1 MKPKNFIFKF
11 LPIEKKVILT
21 EEGKKK
27 LEDEL
32 NNLKIVRRREIAGKI
47 KDARGQGDLSENAE
61 YDAAREEQAKI
72 EARIEELEKM
82 LRNVEVIETD
92 ANKNKISLGS
102 QVKLLDIELQE
113 EVIFMI
119 VGSTES
125 DPANGKIS
133 NESPL
138 GNALIGHKTGDIV
151 DVNSPDGIIKY
162 EVIEII

>member
-1 MKPKNFIFKF
+1 MPA
-11 LPIEKKVILT
+11 EKKVILT

-32 NNLKIVRRREIAGKI
+32 NDLKLVRRREVAEKI

-72 EARIEELEKM
+72 EARIEELEQK
-82 LRNVEVIETD
+82 LRNVKVIETD

-102 QVKLLDIELQE
+102 QVKLLDMEFQE

-125 DPANGKIS
+125 DPSNGKIS

-138 GNALIGHKTGDIV
+138 GNALIGHKTGDIIE
-151 DVNSPDGIIKY
+151 VNSPDGIIKY
-162 EVIEII
+162 QVIEII

>member
-1 MKPKNFIFKF
+1 MPA
-11 LPIEKKVILT
+11 EKKVILT

-32 NNLKIVRRREIAGKI
+32 NDLKLVRRREIAEKI

-72 EARIEELEKM
+72 EARIEELEQK
-82 LRNVEVIETD
+82 LRNVKVIETD
-92 ANKNKISLGS
+92 ANKNRISIGS
-102 QVKLLDIELQE
+102 QVKLLDIEFQE

-125 DPANGKIS
+125 DPSNGKIS

-138 GNALIGHKTGDIV
+138 GNALIGHKTGDIIE
-151 DVNSPDGIIKY
+151 VNSPDGIIKY
-162 EVIEII
+162 KVIEII

>member
-1 MKPKNFIFKF
+1 MPA
-11 LPIEKKVILT
+11 EKKVILT

-32 NNLKIVRRREIAGKI
+32 NDLKLVRRREIAEKI

-72 EARIEELEKM
+72 EARIEELEQK
-82 LRNVEVIETD
+82 LRNVKVIETD
-92 ANKNKISLGS
+92 TNKNRISLGS
-102 QVKLLDIELQE
+102 QVKLLDMEFQE

-125 DPANGKIS
+125 DPSNGKIS

-138 GNALIGHKTGDIV
+138 GNALIGHKTGAIIE
-151 DVNSPDGIIKY
+151 VNSPDGIIKY
-162 EVIEII
+162 KVIEII

>member
-1 MKPKNFIFKF
+1 MPA
-11 LPIEKKVILT
+11 EKKVILT

-32 NNLKIVRRREIAGKI
+32 NNLKLVRRREVAEKI

-72 EARIEELEKM
+72 EARIEELEQK

-102 QVKLLDIELQE
+102 QVKLLDMEFQE

-125 DPANGKIS
+125 DPSNGRIS

-138 GNALIGHKTGDIV
+138 GNALIGHKIGDVV

-162 EVIEII
+162 KVIEII

>member
-1 MKPKNFIFKF
+1 M
-11 LPIEKKVILT
+11 PIEKKVILT

-138 GNALIGHKTGDIV
+138 GNALIGHKIGDIV

>member
-1 MKPKNFIFKF
+1 MA
-11 LPIEKKVILT
+11 KVILT
-21 EEGKKK
+21 EEGEKK

-32 NNLKIVRRREIAGKI
+32 NNLKLVRRREIAAKI

-61 YDAAREEQAKI
+61 YDAAREEQAQI
-72 EARIEELEKM
+72 EARIKELEQTLQDVKI
-82 LRNVEVIETD
+82 IETD
-92 ANKNKISLGS
+92 TNKSKISLGS
-102 QVKLLDIELQE
+102 QVKLLDMEFQE

-125 DPANGKIS
+125 DPSNGKIS

-138 GNALIGHKTGDIV
+138 GNALIGHKTGDTV

-162 EVIEII
+162 KVIEII

>member
-1 MKPKNFIFKF
+1 MSA
-11 LPIEKKVILT
+11 EKKVILT

-32 NNLKIVRRREIAGKI
+32 NNLKITRRREIAEKI
-47 KDARGQGDLSENAE
+47 KEARGQGDLSENAE

-72 EARIEELEKM
+72 EARIEELEQK
-82 LRNVEVIETD
+82 LRNVKVIEAD
-92 ANKNKISLGS
+92 ANKNRISLGS
-102 QVKLLDIELQE
+102 QVKLLDLEFQE
-113 EVIFMI
+113 EIIFMI

-125 DPANGKIS
+125 DPANGRIS

-138 GNALIGHKTGDIV
+138 GSELIGHKIDDIV

-162 EVIEII
+162 KVIEII

>member
-1 MKPKNFIFKF
+1 MPA
-11 LPIEKKVILT
+11 EKKVILT

-32 NNLKIVRRREIAGKI
+32 NNLKLVRRREIAEKI

-72 EARIEELEKM
+72 EARIEELEQK

-102 QVKLLDIELQE
+102 QVKLLDMEFQE

-125 DPANGKIS
+125 DPSNGRIS

-138 GNALIGHKTGDIV
+138 GNALIGHKIGDVV

-162 EVIEII
+162 KVIEII

>member
-1 MKPKNFIFKF
+1 MPA
-11 LPIEKKVILT
+11 EKKVILT

-32 NNLKIVRRREIAGKI
+32 NDLKLVRRREIAEKI

-72 EARIEELEKM
+72 EARIEELEQK
-82 LRNVEVIETD
+82 LRNVKVIETD
-92 ANKNKISLGS
+92 ANKNRISLGS
-102 QVKLLDIELQE
+102 QVKLLDIEFQE

-125 DPANGKIS
+125 DPSNGKIS

-138 GNALIGHKTGDIV
+138 GNALIGHKTGDIIE
-151 DVNSPDGIIKY
+151 VNSPDGIIKY
-162 EVIEII
+162 KVIEII

>member
-1 MKPKNFIFKF
+1 MSA
-11 LPIEKKVILT
+11 EKKVILT

-32 NNLKIVRRREIAGKI
+32 NNLKIIRRREIAEKI
-47 KDARGQGDLSENAE
+47 KEARGQGDLSENAE

-72 EARIEELEKM
+72 EARIEELEQK
-82 LRNVEVIETD
+82 LRNVKVIEAD
-92 ANKNKISLGS
+92 ANKNRISLGS
-102 QVKLLDIELQE
+102 QVKLLDLEFQE
-113 EVIFMI
+113 EIIFMI

-125 DPANGKIS
+125 DPANGRIS

-138 GNALIGHKTGDIV
+138 GSELIGHKIDDIV

-162 EVIEII
+162 KVIEII

>member
-1 MKPKNFIFKF
+1 MA
-11 LPIEKKVILT
+11 KVILT
-21 EEGKKK
+21 EEGEKK

-32 NNLKIVRRREIAGKI
+32 NNLKLVRRREIAAKI

-61 YDAAREEQAKI
+61 YDAAREEQAQI
-72 EARIEELEKM
+72 EARIKELEQTLQDVKI
-82 LRNVEVIETD
+82 IEIDT
-92 ANKNKISLGS
+92 NKSKISLGS
-102 QVKLLDIELQE
+102 QVKLLDMEFQE

-125 DPANGKIS
+125 DPSNGKIS

-138 GNALIGHKTGDIV
+138 GNALIGHKTGDTV

-162 EVIEII
+162 KVIEII

>member
-1 MKPKNFIFKF
+1 MSA
-11 LPIEKKVILT
+11 EKKVILT

-32 NNLKIVRRREIAGKI
+32 NDLKLVRRREIAEKI

-72 EARIEELEKM
+72 EARIEELEQK
-82 LRNVEVIETD
+82 LRNVKVIEAD
-92 ANKNKISLGS
+92 ANKNRISLGS
-102 QVKLLDIELQE
+102 QVKLLDLEFQE
-113 EVIFMI
+113 EIIFMI

-125 DPANGKIS
+125 DPANGRIS

-138 GNALIGHKTGDIV
+138 GSELIGHKIDDIV

-162 EVIEII
+162 KVIEII

>member
-1 MKPKNFIFKF
+1 M
-11 LPIEKKVILT
+11 T

-32 NNLKIVRRREIAGKI
+32 NNLKLVRRREIAEKI

-72 EARIEELEKM
+72 EARIEELEQK

-102 QVKLLDIELQE
+102 QVKLLDMEFQE

-125 DPANGKIS
+125 DPSNGRIS

-138 GNALIGHKTGDIV
+138 GNALIGHKTGDVV

-162 EVIEII
+162 KVIEII

>member
-1 MKPKNFIFKF
+1 MPA
-11 LPIEKKVILT
+11 EKKVILT

-32 NNLKIVRRREIAGKI
+32 NNLKLVRRREIAEKI

-72 EARIEELEKM
+72 EARIEELEQK

-102 QVKLLDIELQE
+102 QVKLLDMEFQE

-125 DPANGKIS
+125 DPSNGRIS

-138 GNALIGHKTGDIV
+138 GNALIGHKTGDII

-162 EVIEII
+162 KVIEII

>member
-1 MKPKNFIFKF
+1 MPA
-11 LPIEKKVILT
+11 EKKVILT

-32 NNLKIVRRREIAGKI
+32 NDLKLVRRREIAEKI

-72 EARIEELEKM
+72 EARIEELEQK
-82 LRNVEVIETD
+82 LRNVKVIETD
-92 ANKNKISLGS
+92 ANKNRISLGS
-102 QVKLLDIELQE
+102 QVKLLDIEFQE

-125 DPANGKIS
+125 DPSNGKIS

-138 GNALIGHKTGDIV
+138 GNALIGHKTGDTV

-162 EVIEII
+162 KVIEII

>member
-1 MKPKNFIFKF
+1 M
-11 LPIEKKVILT
+11 T

-32 NNLKIVRRREIAGKI
+32 NDLKLVRRREVAEKI

-72 EARIEELEKM
+72 EARIEELEQK
-82 LRNVEVIETD
+82 LRNVKVIETD
-92 ANKNKISLGS
+92 TNKNRISLGS
-102 QVKLLDIELQE
+102 QVKLLDMEFQE

-125 DPANGKIS
+125 DPSNGKIS

-138 GNALIGHKTGDIV
+138 GNALIGHTTGDIIE
-151 DVNSPDGIIKY
+151 VNSPDGIIKY
-162 EVIEII
+162 QVIEII

>member
-1 MKPKNFIFKF
+1 MPA
-11 LPIEKKVILT
+11 EKTVILT

-32 NNLKIVRRREIAGKI
+32 NDLKLVRRREVAEKI

-72 EARIEELEKM
+72 EARIEELEQK
-82 LRNVEVIETD
+82 LRNVKVIETD
-92 ANKNKISLGS
+92 ANKNRISLGS
-102 QVKLLDIELQE
+102 QVKLLDMEFQE

-125 DPANGKIS
+125 DPSNGRIS

-138 GNALIGHKTGDIV
+138 GNALIGHKTGDTV

-162 EVIEII
+162 KVIEII

>member
-1 MKPKNFIFKF
+1 MPA
-11 LPIEKKVILT
+11 EKKVILT

-32 NNLKIVRRREIAGKI
+32 NDLKLVRRREVAEKI

-72 EARIEELEKM
+72 EARIEELEQK
-82 LRNVEVIETD
+82 LRNVKVIETD
-92 ANKNKISLGS
+92 TNKNRISLGS
-102 QVKLLDIELQE
+102 QVKLLDMEFQE

-125 DPANGKIS
+125 DPSNGKIS

-138 GNALIGHKTGDIV
+138 GNALIGHKTGDIIE
-151 DVNSPDGIIKY
+151 VNSPDGIIKY
-162 EVIEII
+162 QVIEII

>member
-1 MKPKNFIFKF
+1 MPA
-11 LPIEKKVILT
+11 EKKVILT

-32 NNLKIVRRREIAGKI
+32 NDLKLVRRREIAEKI

-72 EARIEELEKM
+72 EARIEELEQK
-82 LRNVEVIETD
+82 LRNVKVIETD
-92 ANKNKISLGS
+92 TNKNRISLGS
-102 QVKLLDIELQE
+102 QVKLLDMEFQE

-125 DPANGKIS
+125 DPSNGKIS

-138 GNALIGHKTGDIV
+138 GNALIGHKTGDIIE
-151 DVNSPDGIIKY
+151 VNSPDGIIKY
-162 EVIEII
+162 KVIEII

>member
-1 MKPKNFIFKF
+1 M
-11 LPIEKKVILT
+11 PIEKKVILT

>member
-1 MKPKNFIFKF
+1 MPA
-11 LPIEKKVILT
+11 EKKVILT

-32 NNLKIVRRREIAGKI
+32 NDLKLVRRREIAEKI

-72 EARIEELEKM
+72 EARIEELEQK
-82 LRNVEVIETD
+82 LRNVKVIETD
-92 ANKNKISLGS
+92 ANKNRISLGS
-102 QVKLLDIELQE
+102 QVKLLDMEFQE

-125 DPANGKIS
+125 DPSNGKIS

-138 GNALIGHKTGDIV
+138 GNALIGHKTGDTV

-162 EVIEII
+162 KVIEII

>member
-1 MKPKNFIFKF
+1 MTA
-11 LPIEKKVILT
+11 EKKVILT

-32 NNLKIVRRREIAGKI
+32 NDLKLVRRREIAEKI

-72 EARIEELEKM
+72 EARIEELEQK
-82 LRNVEVIETD
+82 LRNVKVIETD
-92 ANKNKISLGS
+92 ANKNRISLGS
-102 QVKLLDIELQE
+102 QVKLLDIEFQE

-125 DPANGKIS
+125 DPSNGKIS

-138 GNALIGHKTGDIV
+138 GNALIGHKTGDIIE
-151 DVNSPDGIIKY
+151 VNSPDGIIKY
-162 EVIEII
+162 KVIEII

>member
-1 MKPKNFIFKF
+1 MHSINIPN
-11 LPIEKKVILT
+11 
-21 EEGKKK
+21 
-27 LEDEL
+27 
-32 NNLKIVRRREIAGKI
+32 
-47 KDARGQGDLSENAE
+47 
-61 YDAAREEQAKI
+61 
-72 EARIEELEKM
+72 
-82 LRNVEVIETD
+82 

>member
-1 MKPKNFIFKF
+1 MMA
-11 LPIEKKVILT
+11 KVILT
-21 EEGKKK
+21 EEGEKK

-32 NNLKIVRRREIAGKI
+32 NNLKLVRRREIAAKI

-61 YDAAREEQAKI
+61 YDAAREEQAQI
-72 EARIEELEKM
+72 EARIKELEQTLQDVKI
-82 LRNVEVIETD
+82 IETD
-92 ANKNKISLGS
+92 TNKSKISLGS
-102 QVKLLDIELQE
+102 QVKLLDMEFQE

-125 DPANGKIS
+125 DPSNGKIS

-138 GNALIGHKTGDIV
+138 GNALIGHKTGDTV

-162 EVIEII
+162 KVIEII

>member
-1 MKPKNFIFKF
+1 MPA
-11 LPIEKKVILT
+11 EKKVILT

-32 NNLKIVRRREIAGKI
+32 NDLKLVRRREIAEKI

-72 EARIEELEKM
+72 EARIEELEQK
-82 LRNVEVIETD
+82 LRNVKVIETD
-92 ANKNKISLGS
+92 VNKNRISLGS
-102 QVKLLDIELQE
+102 QVKLLDIEFQE

-125 DPANGKIS
+125 DPANGRIS

-138 GNALIGHKTGDIV
+138 GNALIGHKTGDTV

-162 EVIEII
+162 KVIEII